1 MTTSAASTVPDT
13 SADSPSLPGDTVA
26 DAAAAMLAM
35 FGDEDEDD
43 APPAPAPRTEGED
56 ADEAQSDD
64 APSQDADD
72 EPASDDADQPPEP
85 PAEDDG
91 LHTVTVDGEEVTVP
105 YDELVRGYSR
115 QADYT
120 RKTQAVAAKEK
131 EIAAVRAQYDA
142 KLAAVEELLAG
153 HAQEPDWADLRERS
167 TPEEFADTY
176 AQWSIQKA
184 NREKVQA
191 ERARLRAERE
201 AEQQQEVQAL
211 AQREAE
217 LLLQK
222 MPTWKDAAVRTAD
235 MGKLVQYAQSS
246 LNVSAQEL
254 AGIVDHRVI
263 LALHKAMRYDEM
275 TAKAK
280 TAKSAPVAAPR
291 SVKPSVPRTAPTAP
305 ETTSKRQ
312 REELLARQR
321 RSGSIQDTAAVF
333 FDMLPD

>member
-85 PAEDDG
+85 PTDDG
-91 LHTVTVDGEEVTVP
+91 LHTVTVDGEELKVP
-105 YDELVRGYSR
+105 YEELVRGYSR

-131 EIAAVRAQYDA
+131 EVAAVRAQYDA

-153 HAQEPDWADLRERS
+153 NAQEPDWADLRERS

-191 ERARLRAERE
+191 ERARLRAERD
-201 AEQQQEVQAL
+201 AEYQQTMAEHAK
-211 AQREAE
+211 READ
-217 LLLQK
+217 LLLRK
-222 MPTWKDAAVRTAD
+222 MPAWKDAAVRAAD
-235 MGKLVQYAQSS
+235 TGKLVQYAQTS
-246 LNVSAQEL
+246 LGVSAEEL
-254 AGIVDHRVI
+254 GSIVDHRVI

-280 TAKSAPVAAPR
+280 SAKSAPAAAAPA
-291 SVKPSVPRTAPTAP
+291 SIKPSIPTTAPVAP
-305 ETTSKRQ
+305 ETSVKRN
-312 REELLARQR
+312 RDLLMERQR